1 MTNPLEHKEIM
12 RYLDLSA
19 KIADDISFP
28 VMQYVNYSDRGYL
41 YYDLPCSDQESTKTR
56 YYWERACETYEK
68 GGAEI
73 KELNYFRKKV
83 QLTLLKG
90 EAEEAIKMA
99 TIGLD
104 QIDLSSYA
112 YQQTF
117 FKWWFYHALAEAFLM
132 EYKYE
137 YAFKIEHALER
148 AQFYSQLLDSNKKFY
163 YLQLRAVYMYYT
175 GEREK
180 AIAATNE
187 ALTLA
192 QTSNYKMKKDSLIQ
206 QLKENLSVMH
216 SDTPQAKDTLYSQIY
231 TADGLFNLPCM

>member
-1 MTNPLEHKEIM
+1 
-12 RYLDLSA
+12 
-19 KIADDISFP
+19 
-28 VMQYVNYSDRGYL
+28 
-41 YYDLPCSDQESTKTR
+41 
-56 YYWERACETYEK
+56 
-68 GGAEI
+68 
-73 KELNYFRKKV
+73 
-83 QLTLLKG
+83 
-90 EAEEAIKMA
+90 
-99 TIGLD
+99 
-104 QIDLSSYA
+104 
-112 YQQTF
+112 
-117 FKWWFYHALAEAFLM
+117 M